1 MSKSRKFFVTYW
13 EPRELMWDEK
23 IMKYACKCDDHCS
36 EEHDGR
42 WHGHYYVY
50 YKNSKTWNDIKK
62 YYGNNCHVE
71 VPKCNSA
78 VIKYILGQ
86 GDHAESKSNIVE
98 MGIPPCDNG
107 RHMTFKEAVAMTN
120 EEIDELPRL
129 DALAVIKCQEK
140 AAERKKVRLSEWHK
154 DIKVTYIT
162 GPSGVGKS
170 LKAKEI
176 LESEGVEE
184 VSIVKYESTFYH
196 GATDGKGAA
205 IYDDFRDSH
214 MKASEFINFIDYNT
228 HKMNVKGGSIT
239 NNFNRIIITSVQ
251 RPEEIYRNMSDEPR
265 QQWMR
270 RIEVIDMWPEESSD
284 DIFPIP
290 SM

>member
-1 MSKSRKFFVTYW
+1 MSKTRKFFVTYW
-13 EPRELMWDEK
+13 SPRELLWNEK
-23 IMKYACKCDDHCS
+23 TMKYACKCDDHCS
-36 EEHDGR
+36 EEHGGK
-42 WHGHYYVY
+42 WHGHAFFY
-50 YKNSKTWNDIKK
+50 YKTTRTWKEIKE
-62 YYGNNCHVE
+62 YYGEDCHVE
-71 VPKCNSA
+71 IPKSNSA
-78 VIKYILGQ
+78 VIKYILGK
-86 GDHAESKSNIVE
+86 GEHAESKSNIVE
-98 MGIPPCDNG
+98 MGTMPCDNG
-107 RHMTFKEAVAMTN
+107 RHMTFREAVNMTN

-140 AAERKKVRLSEWHK
+140 AAERKKVKLSEWHK
-154 DIKVTYIT
+154 DVKVTFIT

-176 LESEGVEE
+176 LENEGVEE

-251 RPEEIYRNMSDEPR
+251 KPEEIYKNMSDEPR

-270 RIEVIDMWPEESSD
+270 RIEVIDMWPEESD
-284 DIFPIP
+284 LNKEFC
-290 SM
+290 